1 MLSLLWC
8 LSQLNQFF
16 WEFWNFDF
24 MSLDFQFFFYF
35 SFQDVPLVLK
45 TSSLSSRETLILNL
59 SFKLKKLFPLI
70 FIKIWEIKVIIFLII
85 FVIYLFIFVVVTL
98 NINLDFYFIIFT
110 FFILIIVFLLVI
122 IIFIFFFINFGFG
135 ILLKGVLLSA
145 LFVFVCIT

>member
-35 SFQDVPLVLK
+35 SFQDVPLILK
-45 TSSLSSRETLILNL
+45 TSSLSSRETLNL